1 MNVSCPECQ
10 SVFRVDPAKVP
21 GPGIRARCS
30 ICGGLIPI
38 TVERSWADDFA
49 DVGRARVA
57 TPVQKSRRPEEAAS
71 VATNATPPSPPD
83 ERAVDAVAL
92 ALDAPAPTSAIEAAP
107 AAPPVAFPAAPVAF
121 PIMAPDAV
129 PS

>member
-10 SVFRVDPAKVP
+10 SVFRVDPEKVP

-57 TPVQKSRRPEEAAS
+57 TPVQKSPRPEEPAS
-71 VATNATPPSPPD
+71 LPTDATPPSTPD
-83 ERAVDAVAL
+83 ERTVDAVAL

-107 AAPPVAFPAAPVAF
+107 AAPPAAPVAF
-121 PIMAPDAV
+121 PIMAPD
-129 PS
+129 